1 MRKRSTQE
9 IIEVVG
15 VYGNP
20 DLLKKKE
27 AEIAAQKKKEQKKKP
42 DLETAKV
49 RDLEARTDLSKA
61 RRDAIVLIQNA
72 IMGSTPRG

>member
-27 AEIAAQKKKEQKKKP
+27 AEIAAQKKKDQDWANIYARYGGKSNY
-42 DLETAKV
+42 
-49 RDLEARTDLSKA
+49 EA
-61 RRDAIVLIQNA
+61 
-72 IMGSTPRG
+72 GRGLGT